1 MLLQDIDN
9 VLISL
14 NVIAIKE
21 KKKKKSSLTCKNVQL
36 YSKGKTFVYKVYLL
50 KCQISQLLIR
60 KEKITHSNKL

>member
-21 KKKKKSSLTCKNVQL
+21 KKKKSSLTCKNVQL